1 LAVASPAAAHDP
13 IILTDEQVDA
23 AGGPRLP
30 DGTTS
35 FALYGVL
42 DAAGAARSFTARFA
56 GGERL
61 YSVPMATVNR
71 AGTGPVTTMP
81 YSTPVERVP
90 DRDDPAAGVAGEQA
104 WYANAPPGAASTPP
118 ATGTPWATAT
128 PPLSAS
134 ATTPASTGSAT
145 VAGAPASTG
154 SGTVAEWLWPLLI
167 ATAAGA
173 TALAVGLYHGFVR
186 PGRTR
191 R

>member
-30 DGTTS
+30 DGTIS
-35 FALYGVL
+35 FALYGV
-42 DAAGAARSFTARFA
+42 
-56 GGERL
+56 
-61 YSVPMATVNR
+61 P
-71 AGTGPVTTMP
+71 
-81 YSTPVERVP
+81 
-90 DRDDPAAGVAGEQA
+90 A

-167 ATAAGA
+167 ATVAGA
-173 TALAVGLYHGFVR
+173 TAVAVGLYHGFVR